1 MKNINRAWPR
11 SVLVA
16 ALVCSTMAVTSIT
29 AGASSTSP
37 RRSVSASKSPLNIMT
52 ITFTPANGSDWTL
65 GLQAEIDYFK
75 AHGGIDGHQ
84 INWTFCSDGTE
95 VDELANLAAACA
107 EQAVQS
113 HDIAVVGSQNLYD
126 DLTVPILAAADIP
139 YISEYPEANI
149 DYTSSDSFLLV
160 HTVSGSVAGLSG
172 VLALYG
178 HVKKVGL
185 VLEAGESNDT
195 LAVAAFSAMA
205 KYSGAKVAPPQYISA
220 TETDVAPA
228 IATLESEGVTGI
240 GDDLSGGIS
249 PTAFVEA
256 IKDSQNPNVKVSVS
270 STSMTPAV
278 LSALGPL
285 ANGVLA
291 EQSAVEMGFTN
302 FESPGPLSPNE
313 TLMFKEWNTYEPAAK
328 NTNALD
334 EPAWAGGYA
343 FQQGVLQVIKDNLPL
358 TAKNLKKT
366 LNTMTISTGL
376 FPPVDFAVEGPIPG
390 QPRVHNLSSNYQII
404 QNDTLQ
410 ILSRKNF
417 SAGPALEK
425 YPHG

>member
-1 MKNINRAWPR
+1 
-11 SVLVA
+11 
-16 ALVCSTMAVTSIT
+16 
-29 AGASSTSP
+29 
-37 RRSVSASKSPLNIMT
+37 
-52 ITFTPANGSDWTL
+52 
-65 GLQAEIDYFK
+65 
-75 AHGGIDGHQ
+75 
-84 INWTFCSDGTE
+84 
-95 VDELANLAAACA
+95 
-107 EQAVQS
+107 
-113 HDIAVVGSQNLYD
+113 
-126 DLTVPILAAADIP
+126 
-139 YISEYPEANI
+139 
-149 DYTSSDSFLLV
+149 
-160 HTVSGSVAGLSG
+160 
-172 VLALYG
+172 
-178 HVKKVGL
+178 L
-185 VLEAGESNDT
+185 VLEAGESNDN

-256 IKDSQNPNVKVSVS
+256 IKDSGNPNVKVSVS

-285 ANGVLA
+285 ADGVLA

-302 FESPGPLSPNE
+302 FENPGPLTPNE

-343 FQQGVLQVIKDNLPL
+343 FQQGVLQVIKDKLPL
-358 TAKNLKKT
+358 TADNLKKT
-366 LNTMTISTGL
+366 LNTMTIATGL
-376 FPPVDFAVEGPIPG
+376 FPPVDFAVKGPIPG
-390 QPRVHNLSSNYQII
+390 EPRVHNLSSNYQEIE
-404 QNDTLQ
+404 NGTLQ

-425 YPHG
+425 YPNG